1 MSGSSPMRMSCDDLK
16 SMPGN
21 NKGTLSESYFGRSW
35 SHSFFNWKR
44 FRIMMGATARDTL
57 RRLKLKSPRVLELG
71 CGSGTGIFET
81 ADVCQEIS
89 GVRWYGLDLN
99 IRAVAAASS
108 RSNLRESR
116 SNKKAVCFL
125 TADLSAL
132 PFPDRCFDL
141 LLCTE
146 VLEHIADPKVVI
158 AEMARITTRGG
169 YVLITTPNPNNIV
182 EKLGYVIDRISKGS
196 LKRAYWSGHDSLSA
210 PPLSAEAGLAHVSVH
225 PYRTWRRLLEDA
237 GLRVVRKI
245 RGSALFGGPFF
256 DRHPIITGTLIALD
270 PILDK
275 LPCRYLLSNNLGILC
290 CRERPHEI

>member
-1 MSGSSPMRMSCDDLK
+1 MRMSCDDLK
-16 SMPGN
+16 PLPGN
-21 NKGTLSESYFGRSW
+21 NEKTFSESYFWNSW
-35 SHSFFNWKR
+35 SHSFYNWKR

-57 RRLKLKSPRVLELG
+57 LRLKLKAPRVLELG

-89 GVRWYGLDLN
+89 GVRWCGLDLN

-108 RSNLRESR
+108 RSNFRESR
-116 SNKKAVCFL
+116 SNKKAVRFL

-141 LLCTE
+141 VLCTE
-146 VLEHIADPKVVI
+146 VLEHIADPKAVI
-158 AEMARITTRGG
+158 AEMARITTHNG
-169 YVLITTPNPNNIV
+169 YVLITTPNPNNIF
-182 EKLGYVIDRISKGS
+182 EKLGYAIDQISKGS
-196 LKRAYWSGHDSLSA
+196 LKRTYWSGHDSVSA
-210 PPLSAEAGLAHVSVH
+210 PPLRAEVGLAHVSVH
-225 PYRTWRRLLEDA
+225 PYRTWRRLLKNA

-245 RGSALFGGPFF
+245 RGPALFGGPFF

-275 LPCRYLLSNNLGILC
+275 LPGRYLLSNNLGILC
-290 CRERPHEI
+290 RRERPHEI

>member
-1 MSGSSPMRMSCDDLK
+1 MRMSCDDLK

-21 NKGTLSESYFGRSW
+21 IEGTLSESYFGHSW

-44 FRIMMGATARDTL
+44 FGIMMAATARDTL
-57 RRLKLKSPRVLELG
+57 RRLKLKSPRVLEIG

-81 ADVCQEIS
+81 EDVCQEIN

-99 IRAVAAASS
+99 IRAVADAAS

-116 SNKKAVCFL
+116 SNKKAVRFL
-125 TADLSAL
+125 AADLSAL

-146 VLEHIADPKVVI
+146 VLEHIADPAGVI
-158 AEMARITTRGG
+158 AEMARITTHNG

-182 EKLGYVIDRISKGS
+182 EKLGYAIDRISKGS
-196 LKRAYWSGHDSLSA
+196 LKRAYWSGHDRVSA
-210 PPLSAEAGLAHVSVH
+210 PPLSAEVGLAHVSVH
-225 PYRTWRRLLEDA
+225 PYRTWRRLLNNA

-245 RGSALFGGPFF
+245 RGAALFGGPFF

-275 LPCRYLLSNNLGILC
+275 LPGRFLLSNNLGMLC
-290 CRERPHEI
+290 CREGSHEM